1 MLVWAPLYPAMAK
14 FSLQIDQVPV
24 EVRKMFGVHF
34 VNDYSLKMHGHI
46 CWEIF
51 PFWADVGLE
60 ARFSRYL
67 LSTTELKTESC

>member
-46 CWEIF
+46 C
-51 PFWADVGLE
+51 
-60 ARFSRYL
+60 
-67 LSTTELKTESC
+67 